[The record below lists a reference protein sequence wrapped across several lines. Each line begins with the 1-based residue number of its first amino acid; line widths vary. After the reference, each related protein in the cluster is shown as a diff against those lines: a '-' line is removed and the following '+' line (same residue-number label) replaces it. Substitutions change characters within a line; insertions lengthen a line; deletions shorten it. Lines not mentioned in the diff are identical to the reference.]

1 MGHRLD
7 FCGDVR
13 IGALGTVPALPTRL
27 LLDMPHWLGDFAH
40 TLPALT
46 RLAAGNAR
54 GRTAVLLPEAHARLA
69 RLLGVDTVAR
79 PGDAGFWWAHRH
91 LQRRYDIV
99 VSARHATRAKLL
111 LRGADARRTLASRG
125 RGATLLGLTTFAV
138 DRSRHQRHDLD
149 GALRQLRLDPV
160 DDSTWRFRMPD
171 GPVAVAREA
180 LARAAGAGAVVALLP
195 GSSAMPAK
203 RYPVEGFVAVAR
215 LLAECHV
222 TCVVVTGPGQ
232 EHLAAAVAAGG
243 AAIALPVEPLD
254 DVAAMFAG
262 CAAVIGNDSG
272 LTHLAAVVGCPTIAL
287 FGPTDPHRT
296 GPVGGAI
303 VMRAPRGSLR
313 EIQPSQITATVLALL
328 LGARPNDHDDL
339 SGSPG

>member
-1 MGHRLD
+1 M
-7 FCGDVR
+7 
-13 IGALGTVPALPTRL
+13 PALPSRL
-27 LLDMPHWLGDFAH
+27 LLDMPNWLGDFVH

-54 GRTAVLLPEAHARLA
+54 GRTAVLLPEAHACLA
-69 RLLGVDTVAR
+69 RLLGVETVTR
-79 PGDAGFWWAHRH
+79 PIDAGYSWARRA
-91 LQRRYDIV
+91 LRGRYDV
-99 VSARHATRAKLL
+99 VISARHAVRAKLL
-111 LRGADARRTLASRG
+111 LRGAGAHLALASRG
-125 RGATLLGLTTFAV
+125 RGAALLGLTTFRV
-138 DRSRHQRHDLD
+138 DRGRHQRHDLD
-149 GALRQLRLDPV
+149 GALQKFRLAAV

-180 LARAAGAGAVVALLP
+180 LVRAAGPGSVVALLP

-203 RYPVEGFVAVAR
+203 RYPVQGFAAVAK

-222 TCVVVTGPGQ
+222 TCVVVTGPRQ
-232 EHLAAAVAAGG
+232 EDLAAAVAAAG

-254 DVAAMFAG
+254 NVAAMFTG

-303 VMRAPRGSLR
+303 VMHAPRGSLP
-313 EIQPSQITATVLALL
+313 EIQPSQITATVIALL
-328 LGARPNDHDDL
+328 LGRGARPNDHNDL
-339 SGSPG
+339 SAPPG

>member
-1 MGHRLD
+1 
-7 FCGDVR
+7 
-13 IGALGTVPALPTRL
+13 
-27 LLDMPHWLGDFAH
+27 MPNWLGDFVH

-69 RLLGVDTVAR
+69 RLIGVDTIAR
-79 PGDAGFWWAHRH
+79 PGNAGYFWARRH
-91 LQRRYDIV
+91 LAGAYEV
-99 VSARHATRAKLL
+99 GVSARHATRAKLL
-111 LRGADARRTLASRG
+111 LRGAHTPLTLASRG
-125 RGATLLGLTTFAV
+125 RGAALLGLATFRI
-138 DRSRHQRHDLD
+138 DRGRHQRHDLD
-149 GALRQLRLDPV
+149 GALKRLRLQAV
-160 DDSTWRFRMPD
+160 DDSTWRLRMPD

-180 LARAAGAGAVVALLP
+180 LAPAGPGSVVALLP

-203 RYPVEGFVAVAR
+203 RYPVEGFAAVAR
-215 LLAECHV
+215 LLSECRV

-232 EHLAAAVAAGG
+232 EHLAAAIAAAG

-254 DVAAMFAG
+254 SVAAMFTG

-296 GPVGGAI
+296 GPVGGAV
-303 VMRAPRGSLR
+303 VMRAPRGSLP
-313 EIQPSQITATVLALL
+313 EIQPSQITATVLTLL
-328 LGARPNDHDDL
+328 LGRGARPNDQNDPPPP
-339 SGSPG
+339 PG

>member
-1 MGHRLD
+1 M
-7 FCGDVR
+7 
-13 IGALGTVPALPTRL
+13 PALPSRL
-27 LLDMPHWLGDFAH
+27 LLDMPNWLGDLVH

-46 RLAAGNAR
+46 RVAAGNAR

-69 RLLGVDTVAR
+69 RLLGVETVAR
-79 PGDAGFWWAHRH
+79 PGDAGFCWASRH
-91 LQRRYDIV
+91 LKGRYDVI
-99 VSARHATRAKLL
+99 VSARHAARAKLL
-111 LRGADARRTLASRG
+111 LRGAGARLALASRG
-125 RGATLLGLTTFAV
+125 RCAGLLGLTTFAV
-138 DRSRHQRHDLD
+138 DRGRHQRHDLD
-149 GALRQLRLDPV
+149 GALKKLRLAAV

-180 LARAAGAGAVVALLP
+180 LVRAAGPGSVVALLP

-203 RYPVEGFVAVAR
+203 RYPVQGFATVAR

-222 TCVVVTGPGQ
+222 ICVVVTGPGQ

-254 DVAAMFAG
+254 SVAAMFTG

-303 VMRAPRGSLR
+303 VMRAPRGSLP
-313 EIQPSQITATVLALL
+313 EIHPSQITATVLTLL
-328 LGARPNDHDDL
+328 LGSGARPNDHNDL
-339 SGSPG
+339 SPPPG